1 MQISVIIPV
10 YNRAKLISRA
20 IESVLNQTY
29 KVDEIIVID
38 DGSSDN
44 TLEILKNFGYKI
56 KVITQKNSGV
66 SSARNRGII
75 KSSFDWITFL
85 DSDDEWDR
93 DKIKEQVEFHKN
105 NPEILISHTQE
116 LWIRNGKKINQKSHH
131 KKFGGFCF
139 EENLDFCHIA
149 PSSVM
154 MKKDLFEKIG
164 YFDDSL
170 VVCEDYDLWLRVLR
184 EYPIGLIEK
193 ELVTKYAGHENQLSF
208 SYEAMDRF
216 RVEALLKHDDL
227 EIVRDEILKKCAIL
241 INGAKKRN
249 NISTQKQ
256 YEKIEMRYKD

>member
-10 YNRAKLISRA
+10 YNREGFISRA
-20 IESVLNQTY
+20 INSVLNQTY
-29 KVDEIIVID
+29 KVDEIIVVD
-38 DGSSDN
+38 DGSDDN

-56 KVITQKNSGV
+56 RVIVQKNSGV
-66 SSARNRGII
+66 SSARNRGI
-75 KSSFDWITFL
+75 KNSSFDWITFL
-85 DSDDEWDR
+85 DSDDEWHK

-105 NPEILISHTQE
+105 NQDILLSHTQE

-131 KKFGGFCF
+131 KKFSGFCF

-154 MKKDLFEKIG
+154 MRKDLFEKIG
-164 YFDDSL
+164 YFDEDL

-184 EYPIGLIEK
+184 KYPIGLVEK

-216 RVEALLKHDDL
+216 RVNALLKHDDL
-227 EIVRDEILKKCAIL
+227 KIVQDKILKKCAIL

-249 NISTQKQ
+249 NIDIQKRYQ
-256 YEKIEMRYKD
+256 EIKIRYKE